1 MKYLRSGIY
10 SLWSLQDFGATS
22 DNSKV
27 QSRLGQS
34 ELEGRLTE
42 QTGIVKVQNLDH

>member
-1 MKYLRSGIY
+1 MGVEDWEGLKYLRSGVY

-27 QSRLGQS
+27 QVKVGL
-34 ELEGRLTE
+34 E
-42 QTGIVKVQNLDH
+42 QTGGKANRRRLG

>member
-1 MKYLRSGIY
+1 MGVEDWEGEILEIKILH

-27 QSRLGQS
+27 QSRLG
-34 ELEGRLTE
+34 
-42 QTGIVKVQNLDH
+42 